1 MLIINNI
8 SDIIK
13 FVGDNDTKVIIIIP
27 CEFVVDSVGHELD
40 CYKIYNGGQFMDV
53 IRKAF
58 TGGYKFG
65 ILEGQPSQSI
75 TKFTPKNEV
84 INPVTLPDKSKTAAD
99 VLNALGLTAFSG
111 PANAKVATEGYIE
124 PSKVKNI
131 LVTMVETEPYNL
143 SNVLLLKSNQKL
155 VFFDGLKQIHES
167 YKQAKITLV
176 IGENQTDLIQII
188 AGETIDSSWLEV
200 VTITAK
206 YPANLKELAIPT
218 VLGKKYPVGYSPAQ
232 IGVLYLTTSQV
243 IVVGESLKLNKLS
256 DSILVALA
264 GTGWKENITIQVPV
278 GTPIESIKKA
288 YLADGE
294 VRVLKNSILTSN
306 NIKDDAVV
314 DYDVSVLVALPED
327 RKRQSLFFLRAGKD
341 ADSYSRSFISSLMPK
356 AKLKS
361 TTSLNGERRPCV
373 SCTYCQEVCPVGLY
387 PQLLHKHV
395 DKKLINKRLAEY
407 KIFDCIECGLCDY
420 VCPSKIEVSSD
431 IKKGKILLE
440 ESDIS
445 HNKYIIPFCDMVNA
459 VKEVEGNE

>member
-1 MLIINNI
+1 
-8 SDIIK
+8 
-13 FVGDNDTKVIIIIP
+13 
-27 CEFVVDSVGHELD
+27 
-40 CYKIYNGGQFMDV
+40 MDV

-65 ILEGQPSQSI
+65 ILEGQPSQTI
-75 TKFTPKNEV
+75 TKFSPHNDV
-84 INPVTLPDKSKTAAD
+84 VNPVTLPEKSKSAAD
-99 VLNALGLTAFSG
+99 VLNALGLTAFRG
-111 PANAKVATEGYIE
+111 PANAKVSIEGNIE
-124 PSKVKNI
+124 PSNVKNI
-131 LVTMVETEPYNL
+131 LVTMVESEPYNL
-143 SNVLLLKSNQKL
+143 SNLLLLKSNQKL

-176 IGENQTDLIQII
+176 IGENQTELIQII

-200 VTITAK
+200 VTITPK

-218 VLGKKYPVGYSPAQ
+218 VIGKKYPVGYSPAQ
-232 IGVLYLTTSQV
+232 IGVLYLTTTHV

-256 DSILVALA
+256 DTIMVALA

-288 YLADGE
+288 YLSGSE
-294 VRVLKNSILTSN
+294 VRVVKNSILTADTISE
-306 NIKDDAVV
+306 DAVI
-314 DYDVSVLVALPED
+314 DYDVSVLIALPED
-327 RKRQSLFFLRAGKD
+327 TKRKNLFFLRAGKD

-431 IKKGKILLE
+431 IKKGKALLE
-440 ESDIS
+440 ESGLS
-445 HNKYIIPFCDMVNA
+445 HNTYVIPFCDMVNS
-459 VKEVEGNE
+459 VKEVKGNE